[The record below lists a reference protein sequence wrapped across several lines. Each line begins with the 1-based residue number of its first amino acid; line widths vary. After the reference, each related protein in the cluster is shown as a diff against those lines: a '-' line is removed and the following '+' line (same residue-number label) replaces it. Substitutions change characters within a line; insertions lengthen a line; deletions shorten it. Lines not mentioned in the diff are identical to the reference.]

1 MNLLKNI
8 RLLFCFEILV
18 VAFICIRGYV
28 KTDYPL
34 YVPISIFVL
43 AIGLLSFF
51 EYRKRKVNEK
61 EVVTWCV
68 STVPDRT
75 RKGTGG

>member
-1 MNLLKNI
+1 LI
-8 RLLFCFEILV
+8 

-28 KTDYPL
+28 KSDYPL
-34 YVPISIFVL
+34 YIPISIFVL

-61 EVVTWCV
+61 
-68 STVPDRT
+68 R
-75 RKGTGG
+75 

>member
-8 RLLFCFEILV
+8 RLIFCIEILI

-28 KTDYPL
+28 KSDYPL
-34 YVPISIFVL
+34 YIPIGIFVL

-51 EYRKRKVNEK
+51 EYRIRKVNEK
-61 EVVTWCV
+61 
-68 STVPDRT
+68 R
-75 RKGTGG
+75 

>member
-8 RLLFCFEILV
+8 RLLFCIEILI

-28 KTDYPL
+28 KWNVAL
-34 YVPISIFVL
+34 YIPISIFVL
-43 AIGLLSFF
+43 AIGLLFFF

-61 EVVTWCV
+61 
-68 STVPDRT
+68 R
-75 RKGTGG
+75 